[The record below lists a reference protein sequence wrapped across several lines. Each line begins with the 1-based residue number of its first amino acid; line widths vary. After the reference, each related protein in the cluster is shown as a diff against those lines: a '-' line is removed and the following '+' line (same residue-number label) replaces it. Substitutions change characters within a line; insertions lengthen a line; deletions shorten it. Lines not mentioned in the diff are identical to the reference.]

1 MSLLE
6 VSGLSKTYTTRFG
19 GAKVEALKSVTFSVE
34 SGEYV
39 AVMGESGSGKTTL
52 TEMLTERYGAK
63 AYYEQS
69 DNPYIGDFYNDM
81 NRWSFN
87 LQMYFLGSR
96 IQQTMD
102 MLADNRDSGAI
113 FQDRTIYEDAHI
125 FADNLHEMGLMASRD
140 IETYMKLFRLMTTL
154 IPKPDLLIYL
164 KASVP
169 TLISQIRRRG
179 RAYEMNIDE
188 QYLRRLNDRYDDWI
202 ENIYRGEVLVID
214 KDREDFVADAA
225 VMEKICAR
233 LDRKREELETV
244 KK

>member
-1 MSLLE
+1 MYIAIA
-6 VSGLSKTYTTRFG
+6 GNI
-19 GAKVEALKSVTFSVE
+19 
-34 SGEYV
+34 
-39 AVMGESGSGKTTL
+39 GSGKTTL
-52 TEMLTERYGAK
+52 TRILTER
-63 AYYEQS
+63 
-69 DNPYIGDFYNDM
+69 YIGDFYEDM

-87 LQMYFLGSR
+87 LQIYFLGSR

-169 TLISQIRRRG
+169 TLISQIRKRG
-179 RAYEMNIDE
+179 REYEMNIDE
-188 QYLRRLNDRYDDWI
+188 LYLKRLNDKYNNWI
-202 ENIYRGEVLVID
+202 DNIYEGDVLVVD
-214 KDREDFVADAA
+214 KDHEDFVSDPT
-225 VMEKICAR
+225 VLEKICAR
-233 LDRKREELETV
+233 LDALENR
-244 KK
+244 